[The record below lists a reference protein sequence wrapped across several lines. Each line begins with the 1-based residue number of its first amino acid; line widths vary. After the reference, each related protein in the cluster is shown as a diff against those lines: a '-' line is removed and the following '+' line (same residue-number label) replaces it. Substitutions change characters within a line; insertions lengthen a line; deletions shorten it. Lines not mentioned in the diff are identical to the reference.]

1 MTLPAFIGF
10 FEEKKTFVLALLLCL
25 LGISIVYR
33 LVLNPFKQER
43 VKTLTYTGAPKASRI
58 MKQPGKIQVPELNHR
73 VRLDLLNKMRPRSRE
88 MIRNVFYRAR
98 EPEVP
103 GNHLEENVEVQG
115 TPVVETPPPRDL
127 ERRKVEEDLSTFRT
141 FGYLDRDNERI
152 LFLEHGNDILVIK
165 EGDWIEGK
173 YLVKEISKDR
183 LTLWAKNIKENV
195 FVDLTDF

>member
-1 MTLPAFIGF
+1 M
-10 FEEKKTFVLALLLCL
+10 
-25 LGISIVYR
+25 
-33 LVLNPFKQER
+33 
-43 VKTLTYTGAPKASRI
+43 
-58 MKQPGKIQVPELNHR
+58 
-73 VRLDLLNKMRPRSRE
+73 
-88 MIRNVFYRAR
+88 
-98 EPEVP
+98 
-103 GNHLEENVEVQG
+103 
-115 TPVVETPPPRDL
+115 
-127 ERRKVEEDLSTFRT
+127 EEDLSTFRT

>member
-1 MTLPAFIGF
+1 
-10 FEEKKTFVLALLLCL
+10 
-25 LGISIVYR
+25 
-33 LVLNPFKQER
+33 
-43 VKTLTYTGAPKASRI
+43 

-127 ERRKVEEDLSTFRT
+127 ERRKVEKDLSTFRT